1 MAANG
6 MGLRVGFVGAGW
18 TDRVQ
23 IPAFKLGGLTAQAIS
38 SGNVENARRVAQKHD
53 IPRVCADWRELV
65 AADEVD
71 IVSIVTPPH
80 LHREIAAAALQAG
93 KHVICE
99 KPTALSVAEAEAMF
113 AAAQAAP
120 GQLAII
126 DHELRFH
133 PARLHMRELIKD
145 GYVGSLV
152 RVELDRLGGE
162 RMNPRLPYS
171 WWSDASR
178 GGGMLGA
185 VGSHLIDLARWMIGR
200 IDGVAGQLQIGCHF
214 RTDPATGRQE
224 QVTAEEHADILVQFG
239 GAAGGVR
246 GRITA
251 GGITP
256 GTRGMSILV
265 VGSDGALR
273 LDNDDRLWAMRGD
286 AYPGGAWEALRP
298 KYPPADLSTL
308 PAGNP
313 FAVGSYYLAQTLATS
328 LPMGETHLAEAASF
342 YDGLVVQRVMEAVQ
356 RSHREQAWVRL

>member
-6 MGLRVGFVGAGW
+6 TGLRVGFIGAGW

-23 IPAFKLGGLTAQAIS
+23 IPAFKLGGLTAQAIA
-38 SGNVENARRVAQKHD
+38 SGNVENARRVAQKHA
-53 IPRVCADWRELV
+53 IPQVCADWQELV
-65 AADEVD
+65 ASGEVD

-80 LHREIAAAALQAG
+80 LHREIATAALQAG

-133 PARLHMRELIKD
+133 PARLQMRELIKD
-145 GYVGSLV
+145 GYVGGVV
-152 RVELDRLGGE
+152 RVEMDRLGGE
-162 RMNPRLPYS
+162 RMNRDLPYN

-200 IDGVAGQLQIGCHF
+200 IDAVAGQLQTGCYF
-214 RTDPATGRQE
+214 RTDPATGGQE
-224 QVTAEEHADILVQFG
+224 QVTADEHADIFVQFG
-239 GAAGGVR
+239 GAGGVR
-246 GRITA
+246 GRITVS
-251 GGITP
+251 GITP
-256 GTRGMSILV
+256 GARGLSILV

-273 LDNDDRLWAMRGD
+273 LDNEDRLWGMRGST
-286 AYPGGAWEALRP
+286 YPGGAWEALRP
-298 KYPPADLSTL
+298 KYLPADLSGL
-308 PAGNP
+308 PTGNP

-342 YDGLVVQRVMEAVQ
+342 YDGLVVQRVMDAVQ
-356 RSHREQAWVRL
+356 RSQRERAWVRL

>member
-1 MAANG
+1 VAASAT
-6 MGLRVGFVGAGW
+6 GLRVGFIGAGW

-23 IPAFKLGGLTAQAIS
+23 IPAFKLGGLTAQAIA
-38 SGNVENARRVAQKHD
+38 SGSVENARRVAQKHG
-53 IPRVCADWRELV
+53 IPQVCADWRELV

-71 IVSIVTPPH
+71 VVSIVTPPH
-80 LHREIAAAALQAG
+80 LHREIATAALQAG

-99 KPTALSVAEAEAMF
+99 KPTALNVAEAEAMF

-120 GQLAII
+120 GQLAIV

-133 PARLHMRELIKD
+133 PTRLHMRELIKD
-145 GYVGSLV
+145 GFVGRVV

-162 RMNPRLPYS
+162 RMNSRLPYS

-185 VGSHLIDLARWMIGR
+185 TGSHLIDLARWMVGR
-200 IDGVAGQLQIGCHF
+200 IDAVAGQLQVGCHF
-214 RTDPATGRQE
+214 RTDPETGRQE
-224 QVTAEEHADILVQFG
+224 QVTADEHADILVQFG

-251 GGITP
+251 SGITP
-256 GTRGMSILV
+256 GARGLLILV

-273 LDNDDRLWAMRGD
+273 LDNEDRLWAMRGD
-286 AYPGGAWEALRP
+286 AYPGGAWEAVRP
-298 KYPPADLSTL
+298 KYPPADLSAL

-328 LPMGETHLAEAASF
+328 LPMGETQLAEAASF
-342 YDGLVVQRVMEAVQ
+342 YDGLVVQRVMDAVQ